1 MKKLV
6 VLPVLAYLRF
16 FARLQLKKNK
26 DATII
31 GITGSAGKSS
41 TRAAISLILATRGRV
56 KDSGSANSE
65 TGIPLNILGLSPI
78 NYSFLDWFRL
88 LILAPFKL
96 LTNWEKYDYYV
107 VEMGIDSPDSPKN
120 MSYLLKI
127 IRPHVAVILNA
138 TLAHSASF
146 DYLVKDRDP
155 ARRVTKLTR
164 KIAEEK
170 IKLALGIDPTG
181 VTIINSDQKE
191 LRGLIKQLNSR
202 IIKFGRLKGASLIIG
217 KPSNTRKG
225 FSFSFSYQGHTHDVV
240 LPDYFELEFAY
251 TFAAAISAT
260 SALGVKPSVAV
271 RALAK
276 YRSPAGRMS
285 VFSGINNSTVIDSSY
300 NASPASTYSLLQLLH
315 KLAGKKR
322 KIAVIGDM
330 RELGKESKYAHKNLA
345 DQIIKHAD
353 EAILFGEDVAKLTL
367 PVLVARHFPV
377 KHFAQMTDLI
387 EYLTASIPKNAHILV
402 KGSQNEIFLE
412 RVVEAILAD
421 PADSTKLCRRGKY
434 WDRIRSQLE

>member
-155 ARRVTKLTR
+155 ARRVTKLTQ

-181 VTIINSDQKE
+181 
-191 LRGLIKQLNSR
+191 
-202 IIKFGRLKGASLIIG
+202 
-217 KPSNTRKG
+217 
-225 FSFSFSYQGHTHDVV
+225 
-240 LPDYFELEFAY
+240 
-251 TFAAAISAT
+251 
-260 SALGVKPSVAV
+260 
-271 RALAK
+271 
-276 YRSPAGRMS
+276 
-285 VFSGINNSTVIDSSY
+285 
-300 NASPASTYSLLQLLH
+300 
-315 KLAGKKR
+315 
-322 KIAVIGDM
+322 
-330 RELGKESKYAHKNLA
+330 
-345 DQIIKHAD
+345 
-353 EAILFGEDVAKLTL
+353 
-367 PVLVARHFPV
+367 
-377 KHFAQMTDLI
+377 
-387 EYLTASIPKNAHILV
+387 
-402 KGSQNEIFLE
+402 
-412 RVVEAILAD
+412 
-421 PADSTKLCRRGKY
+421 
-434 WDRIRSQLE
+434 